1 MTIKPLFAKNV
12 TLGDIKIKKWWHF
25 VFHAFM
31 GNIRINEIVPH
42 VKNVQCKHFPT
53 QQELSP
59 ALRAPTELKLK
70 LKAAHNVSI
79 VLQDD
84 MVTIAVIAVLDSIEI
99 QKFLRAVVRNAAPED
114 IKTKK
119 GWLCVGSVHWDSTRM
134 SLVKPYVHHV
144 QPTRLQMNLLPPSV
158 TCVELVKNQN
168 KEVLRA
174 KNVCLEKQELHVWNV
189 AQVNTVEKRTHL
201 IGALFVH
208 LDIQLTVMVVQF
220 VKHVNL
226 ENMEVLK
233 KVCAVNVCMDSI
245 KITEER
251 KNV

>member
-1 MTIKPLFAKNV
+1 
-12 TLGDIKIKKWWHF
+12 
-25 VFHAFM
+25 M

-99 QKFLRAVVRNAAPED
+99 QKFLRAVVQNAAPED

-119 GWLCVGSVHWDSTRM
+119 G
-134 SLVKPYVHHV
+134 
-144 QPTRLQMNLLPPSV
+144 
-158 TCVELVKNQN
+158 
-168 KEVLRA
+168 
-174 KNVCLEKQELHVWNV
+174 
-189 AQVNTVEKRTHL
+189 
-201 IGALFVH
+201 
-208 LDIQLTVMVVQF
+208 
-220 VKHVNL
+220 
-226 ENMEVLK
+226 
-233 KVCAVNVCMDSI
+233 
-245 KITEER
+245 
-251 KNV
+251 